1 MEEDIVVLT
10 KIDSDQ
16 FKDMVRAGTHRMGKN
31 SEFVNKLNVFP
42 VPDGDT
48 GTNMTLTIESGA
60 KAVSESTSS
69 KVGDLTKALSKGML
83 MGARG
88 NSGVI
93 TSQLFRGFYK
103 ATENKDT
110 LSALDLA
117 NAFSNGV
124 ATAYK
129 AVMKPVEGT
138 ILTVARVAAEEGK
151 NKASETDDAIE
162 VMKAVVEGAKK
173 ALKTTPDLLPVLK
186 QVGVVDSG
194 GQGLV
199 FIYQGF
205 LEGLLGEKSND
216 DYQLDE
222 VEMDELINATHHQA
236 ESAQV
241 QLSTSDIKNG
251 YCTEIMVDLTADVAD
266 KKKFNLEEFRQHL
279 SQVGDSLLAVSDG
292 EVAKVHVHTEHP
304 GEVFTYGSQF
314 GQLGKIKIDNMR
326 IQHETILE
334 NNEEQ
339 EESVDFAVIAVA
351 SGHGIRELFQSEG
364 VNRIISGGQT
374 MNPSTQ
380 DIIDAI
386 KKSGATKAIILPNNG
401 NIIMAAKQ
409 AAEVADIPVG
419 IVPTKTISQGLTAM
433 LSFDPDASVE
443 ENVEAMSEDL
453 DTVVSGEVTKAIR
466 DTQIDGVQ
474 VKKDDF
480 LGIIDGKIKVDNPDL
495 VDATSQMIEKM
506 LDEDTEIITIM
517 YGSDAT
523 KAQAESVVAKLEASH
538 DDLEFEVH
546 DGGQPVYYFLVSA
559 E

>member
-1 MEEDIVVLT
+1 
-10 KIDSDQ
+10 
-16 FKDMVRAGTHRMGKN
+16 
-31 SEFVNKLNVFP
+31 
-42 VPDGDT
+42 
-48 GTNMTLTIESGA
+48 
-60 KAVSESTSS
+60 
-69 KVGDLTKALSKGML
+69 

-103 ATENKDT
+103 ATEGKK
-110 LSALDLA
+110 ALTAQDLA
-117 NAFSNGV
+117 DAFANGV
-124 ATAYK
+124 STAYK

-151 NKASETDDAIE
+151 NKANETDDVSE
-162 VMKAVVEGAKK
+162 VMRAVVDGAKK

-205 LEGLLGEKSND
+205 LEGILGEKDND

-222 VEMDELINATHHQA
+222 GEMDELINAAHHQA
-236 ESAQV
+236 ESAQE
-241 QLSTSDIKNG
+241 KF
-251 YCTEIMVDLTADVAD
+251 DLDQ
-266 KKKFNLEEFRQHL
+266 FREHL
-279 SQVGDSLLAVSDG
+279 SNLGDSLLAVSDG

-304 GEVFTYGSQF
+304 GDVFTYGKKF

-351 SGHGIRELFQSEG
+351 SGHGIRELFKSEG

-374 MNPSTQ
+374 MNPSTK
-380 DIIDAI
+380 DIMDAI
-386 KKSGATKAIILPNNG
+386 TKSGAKKAIILPNNG

-409 AAEVADIPVG
+409 AAEVSDIPVG

-453 DTVVSGEVTKAIR
+453 DTVKSGEVTKAIR
-466 DTQIDGVQ
+466 DTKIDDIQ
-474 VKKDDF
+474 VKKDDY
-480 LGIIDGKIKVDNPDL
+480 LGIVDGTIKVDNPDL
-495 VDATSQMIEKM
+495 VDTTVSMIEKM
-506 LDEDTEIITIM
+506 LDEDSEIITIM

-523 KAQAESVVAKLEASH
+523 REEADAVVKKLEASH
-538 DDLEFEVH
+538 DDLEFEIH
-546 DGGQPVYYFLVSA
+546 DGGQPVYYFLVSV